1 MNKLLKA
8 KKLIKLGVSKAEVA
22 RQLGVSRFTVFN
34 WLNGVYKPR
43 KIKENLNKQT
53 LF

>member
-1 MNKLLKA
+1 MNKLQKA
-8 KKLIKLGVSKAEVA
+8 KRLIKLGVSKAEVA

-43 KIKENLNKQT
+43 KEIKAINKPIA
-53 LF
+53 